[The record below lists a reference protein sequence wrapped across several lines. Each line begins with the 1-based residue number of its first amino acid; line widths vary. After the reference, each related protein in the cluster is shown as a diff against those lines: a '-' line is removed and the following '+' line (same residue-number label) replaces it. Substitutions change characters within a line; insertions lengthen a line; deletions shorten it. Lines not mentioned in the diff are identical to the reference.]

1 MKTLR
6 VKLALALGA
15 VAALS
20 IAVVAIAAAT
30 GDHGIREKL
39 SGYQEVPAL
48 STTGHGKFRAT
59 IDRKDQEIHYR
70 LTFSGL
76 ETAATQSHIHFE
88 NRTNNGPIVVF
99 LCSNLGNGPPGT
111 QACPPNGGTITGTI
125 RPADVLGGA
134 GGAAVGLASGEFDEL
149 VRAIKAGATYV
160 NVHSTGR
167 TGGEIRAQLV
177 HGNHDKDKHH

>member
-20 IAVVAIAAAT
+20 IAVVAIAAAH

-39 SGYQEVPAL
+39 TGYQEVQAV

-59 IDRKDQEIHYR
+59 IDRKDQEIHYV
-70 LTFSGL
+70 LTYGGL
-76 ETAATQSHIHFE
+76 ESPAQQSHIHFE

-99 LCSNLGNGPPGT
+99 LCTNLGNGPPGT
-111 QACPPNGGTITGTI
+111 QACPANGGTISGTI
-125 RPADVLGGA
+125 RPADVGA
-134 GGAAVGLASGEFDEL
+134 GAAANGLAAGEFDEL

-160 NVHSTGR
+160 NVHTSGH